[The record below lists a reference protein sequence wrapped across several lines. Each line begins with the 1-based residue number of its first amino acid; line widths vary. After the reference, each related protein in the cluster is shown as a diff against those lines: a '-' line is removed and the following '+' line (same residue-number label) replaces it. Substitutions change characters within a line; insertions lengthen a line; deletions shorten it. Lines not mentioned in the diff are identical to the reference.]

1 MDKNLALTLTSDL
14 NELDKLEQFVRK
26 ITDIVPC
33 DADTQ
38 HNILLVLTEAV
49 SNAIIHGNKEHP
61 DKSVEVATVLSPNRI
76 LLTVRDEGAGFN
88 PEKIPNPLENGNLL
102 KSSGRGVWLMREFSD
117 EVRFHDDG
125 RKVELVFNV

>member
-1 MDKNLALTLTSDL
+1 MDNKFALTLTSDL

-61 DKSVEVATVLSPNRI
+61 DKSVEVAAVLSPNRI
-76 LLTVRDEGAGFN
+76 LLTVRDEGSGFN

-125 RKVELVFNV
+125 RKIELVFNV